1 MHGFCSDSTA
11 RRNIIRKCNSPHC
24 CSTTVPHALERGS
37 RLSAAFQSGSPGG
50 VKQPVPHHAAKSWSK
65 LDKALGRTSA
75 WAGRSALRPIPRLGL
90 RGVLRCVQRRQRGV
104 YQVLRGGDGSCREWG
119 LGGDMGDLGNR

>member
-1 MHGFCSDSTA
+1 MQFSALLFHDCSSCTGTGFQAVSCVPEWVSRWCETA
-11 RRNIIRKCNSPHC
+11 G
-24 CSTTVPHALERGS
+24 TTHS
-37 RLSAAFQSGSPGG
+37 
-50 VKQPVPHHAAKSWSK
+50 HHAAKSWSK

>member
-1 MHGFCSDSTA
+1 MQFSAVLFHDCSSCTGTGFQAVSC
-11 RRNIIRKCNSPHC
+11 
-24 CSTTVPHALERGS
+24 VPEWVS
-37 RLSAAFQSGSPGG
+37 GG
-50 VKQPVPHHAAKSWSK
+50 VKQLVPPITPRRQAAKSWSK